1 MTNDIMFGVSG
12 EKIPEGKYVGSSS
25 VKDSVSYYLNG
36 GKK

>member
-1 MTNDIMFGVSG
+1 MTANIFFGVSG
-12 EKIPEGKYVGSSS
+12 EKIKEGDYVGESC